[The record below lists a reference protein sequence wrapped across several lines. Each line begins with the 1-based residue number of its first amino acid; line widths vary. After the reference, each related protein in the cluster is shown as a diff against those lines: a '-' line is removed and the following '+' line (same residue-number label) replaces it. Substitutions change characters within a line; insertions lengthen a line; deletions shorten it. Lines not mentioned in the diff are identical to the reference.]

1 MPEKFAIIGTSRTAI
16 SNEDFREKLLDGVN
30 QFSRSGKVT
39 SEQWAVFSEN
49 IFYES
54 ADVNNYETYA
64 GICQR
69 VRGHEQE
76 WNSQPYI
83 IHYLAVAPNLFP
95 VIAGNIAKSKLA
107 EGKDHTRIVI
117 EKPFGRDLESAKALN
132 NLLNEYFKEEQ
143 IYRIDHYLGKETVQN
158 ILAFRFANSILEP
171 LWNRNYIQHV
181 QISVTENLGVE
192 NRGGYYESAG
202 AMRDMVQNHI
212 LQLLCLVAM
221 EPPNNFNAGEIH
233 SRKADVLH
241 AVRKFTPEIIRSSVV
256 RGQYAKGWMEG
267 KEVPG
272 YREETGVSPQSN
284 TETFAALK
292 FFIDNWRWQGV
303 PFYVRTGKRL
313 HQSASI
319 IAIQFRDL
327 PHFVFPLQ

>member
-132 NLLNEYFKEEQ
+132 NLLNEYFKEEK
-143 IYRIDHYLGKETVQN
+143 KEEQ
-158 ILAFRFANSILEP
+158 RFT
-171 LWNRNYIQHV
+171 RQ
-181 QISVTENLGVE
+181 
-192 NRGGYYESAG
+192 
-202 AMRDMVQNHI
+202 D
-212 LQLLCLVAM
+212 
-221 EPPNNFNAGEIH
+221 
-233 SRKADVLH
+233 
-241 AVRKFTPEIIRSSVV
+241 
-256 RGQYAKGWMEG
+256 MEG
-267 KEVPG
+267 FAEAYHKMRKKALSECEGDKQKWIEVSSKPTS
-272 YREETGVSPQSN
+272 YWL
-284 TETFAALK
+284 TEYLNK
-292 FFIDNWRWQGV
+292 
-303 PFYVRTGKRL
+303 K
-313 HQSASI
+313 
-319 IAIQFRDL
+319 
-327 PHFVFPLQ
+327 

>member
-1 MPEKFAIIGTSRTAI
+1 M
-16 SNEDFREKLLDGVN
+16 
-30 QFSRSGKVT
+30 
-39 SEQWAVFSEN
+39 
-49 IFYES
+49 
-54 ADVNNYETYA
+54 
-64 GICQR
+64 
-69 VRGHEQE
+69 E
-76 WNSQPYI
+76 WGSKPYI

-95 VIAGNIAKSKLA
+95 IIAENIAKNKLA
-107 EGKDHTRIVI
+107 DHIEHSRIVI
-117 EKPFGRDLESAKALN
+117 EKPFGRDLDSAKALN
-132 NLLNEYFKEEQ
+132 KLLNEYYKEEQ

-158 ILAFRFANSILEP
+158 ILAFRFANAILEP
-171 LWNRNYIQHV
+171 LWNRNYIEHV

-212 LQLLCLVAM
+212 LQLMCLIAM
-221 EPPNNFNAGEIH
+221 EPPNNFNAAEIH

-241 AVRKFTPEIIRSSVV
+241 AFRKFTPELIRTSVV
-256 RGQYAKGWMEG
+256 RGQYSKGWMQG

-272 YREETGVSPQSN
+272 YREESGVNPQSN

-319 IAIQFRDL
+319 ISTQ
-327 PHFVFPLQ
+327 

>member
-1 MPEKFAIIGTSRTAI
+1 MKQIKFQPTIFVIYGATGDLCWRKLVPALYNLFLDKWMPEKFAIIGTSRTAI

-132 NLLNEYFKEEQ
+132 NLLNEYFKEDL
-143 IYRIDHYLGKETVQN
+143 IISGVNFLTAWSTS
-158 ILAFRFANSILEP
+158 AFRI
-171 LWNRNYIQHV
+171 
-181 QISVTENLGVE
+181 
-192 NRGGYYESAG
+192 
-202 AMRDMVQNHI
+202 
-212 LQLLCLVAM
+212 
-221 EPPNNFNAGEIH
+221 
-233 SRKADVLH
+233 
-241 AVRKFTPEIIRSSVV
+241 
-256 RGQYAKGWMEG
+256 
-267 KEVPG
+267 
-272 YREETGVSPQSN
+272 
-284 TETFAALK
+284 
-292 FFIDNWRWQGV
+292 
-303 PFYVRTGKRL
+303 
-313 HQSASI
+313 
-319 IAIQFRDL
+319 
-327 PHFVFPLQ
+327 